1 MPTTLLIG
9 PVHTLVQNTW
19 YAMPA
24 RSTRGYAST
33 TQLEV
38 NVSATTSGTTVPTV
52 TAGEFSTAAPFIRTI
67 AATATIRLVA
77 L

>member
-1 MPTTLLIG
+1 MPTSLTIG

-24 RSTRGYAST
+24 RSTRGFANTS
-33 TQLEV
+33 QLEV
-38 NVSATTSGTTVPTV
+38 NVSTTTVGTTAVTV
-52 TAGEFSTAAPFIRTI
+52 TAGEFATAAPFLRTI